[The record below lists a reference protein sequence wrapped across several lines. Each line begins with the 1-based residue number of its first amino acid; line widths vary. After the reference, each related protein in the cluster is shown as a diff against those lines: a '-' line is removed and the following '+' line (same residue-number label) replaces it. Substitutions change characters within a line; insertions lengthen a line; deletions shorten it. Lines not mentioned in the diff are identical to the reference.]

1 MERRESKLCGGVK
14 KEREKD
20 ERRGEE
26 KEGKIIDREEDQ

>member
-26 KEGKIIDREEDQ
+26 RRRKGK